1 MEALAFIEQ
10 IPPFDQLSPE
20 DLEMVRQ
27 AMQRV
32 EYEAGALILKQG
44 GAPSAYLNIV
54 RSGSVELRANG
65 RVRHV
70 LEAGEMFGFPSML
83 SQEPPLSDAVAAEP
97 CVIYRIPESLF
108 RILLE
113 RPPFA
118 QYFLRGLSERLRSA
132 AAAEQS
138 LNAQGLGMPSKYLV
152 VHEPIFV
159 TPDATVQEAAKV
171 MAKAGVGSVLVAD
184 EPPGI
189 LTDRDLRNRVLA
201 AGRGPETPVREVMSR
216 PLIAIDPDT
225 PVHGAMMRML
235 EERIH
240 HLALVEEGEIVGLIS
255 STDLLRFQ
263 SQNPIFLQ
271 RQLNALHDP
280 KELAR
285 YSSEV
290 NSVVETLYRG
300 GLAAPQIGRIVSTL
314 NDTLIARLL
323 QQGEAALGAAP
334 TPYAWIVFG
343 SEGRCEQMVLT
354 DQDNAL
360 VYAEPSEA
368 ADAYFHALAEF
379 VVQRLIQAGFPPCP
393 GGYMATNWCKPLDEW
408 LALFSDWID
417 RPEPQALVE
426 AGIFFDFR
434 PVYGELSLEPLER
447 RMMSA
452 QRNGIFLA
460 YLAQAANAFVPP
472 LGFLNRLRSEGGY
485 IDLKKGGVAPVVGMA
500 RALALAAG
508 SRERSTMERLTAA
521 VQGGTLSSEGAD
533 NLSGAFQFFLHI
545 RLRAQLDAIRAGQ
558 KPDNRI
564 RLKDLTSR
572 EQRLLKDAF
581 VMVREMQEA
590 VADQL
595 RGGGL
600 R

>member
-10 IPPFDQLSPE
+10 IPPFDQLPPE

-83 SQEPPLSDAVAAEP
+83 SQEPPLTDAVAAEP

-159 TPDATVQEAAKV
+159 APNATVQEAAKV

-240 HLALVEEGEIVGLIS
+240 HLALVEEGKVVGLIS

-300 GLAAPQIGRIVSTL
+300 GLATPQIGRIVSTL

-434 PVYGELSLEPLER
+434 PVYGELSLEPLEQ

-460 YLAQAANAFVPP
+460 YLAQAANAFAPP

-521 VQGGTLSSEGAD
+521 VQGGTLSGEGAD

>member
-10 IPPFDQLSPE
+10 IPPFDQLPPE

-83 SQEPPLSDAVAAEP
+83 SQEPPLTDAVAAEP

-159 TPDATVQEAAKV
+159 APDATVQEAARV
-171 MAKAGVGSVLVAD
+171 MAKANVGSVLVAD

-240 HLALVEEGEIVGLIS
+240 HLALVEEGKIVGLIS

-300 GLAAPQIGRIVSTL
+300 GLATPQIGRIVSTL

-434 PVYGELSLEPLER
+434 PVYGELSLEPLEQ

-460 YLAQAANAFVPP
+460 YLAQAANAFAPP

-521 VQGGTLSSEGAD
+521 VQGGTLSGEGAD

>member
-152 VHEPIFV
+152 VHEPICV

-240 HLALVEEGEIVGLIS
+240 HLALVEEGKIVGLIS

>member
-10 IPPFDQLSPE
+10 IPPFDQLPPE

-83 SQEPPLSDAVAAEP
+83 SQEPPLTDAVAAEP

-159 TPDATVQEAAKV
+159 APNATVQEAAKV

-240 HLALVEEGEIVGLIS
+240 HLALVEEGKVVGLIS

-300 GLAAPQIGRIVSTL
+300 GLATPQIGRIVSTL

-434 PVYGELSLEPLER
+434 PVYGELSLEPLEQ

-460 YLAQAANAFVPP
+460 YLAQAANAFAPP

-564 RLKDLTSR
+564 RLKDLTPR

>member
-10 IPPFDQLSPE
+10 IPPFDQLPPE
-20 DLEMVRQ
+20 DLEKVRQ

-32 EYEAGALILKQG
+32 EYEAGAIILRQG

-54 RSGSVELRANG
+54 RSGSVELRADG
-65 RVRHV
+65 RVRYV

-83 SQEPPLSDAVAAEP
+83 SQEPPLTDVVAAEP

-108 RILLE
+108 RTLLE

-118 QYFLRGLSERLRSA
+118 QYFLRGLSERLRNA
-132 AAAEQS
+132 ASERS

-152 VHEPIFV
+152 AHEPIFV
-159 TPDATVQEAAKV
+159 APNATVQEAAGV
-171 MAKAGVGSVLVAD
+171 MAKAGIGSVLVAD

-201 AGRGPETPVREVMSR
+201 AGRGPETPVREVMSQ
-216 PLIAIDPDT
+216 PLIAIDSDT

-235 EERIH
+235 EENIH
-240 HLALVEEGEIVGLIS
+240 HLALVEEGKIVGLIS
-255 STDLLRFQ
+255 STDLMRFQ

-271 RQLNALHDP
+271 RQLNVLHDP

-290 NSVVETLYRG
+290 NSMVETLYRG

-323 QQGEAALGAAP
+323 QRGEAEFGAPP

-343 SEGRCEQMVLT
+343 SEGRGEQMVLT

-360 VYAEPSEA
+360 VYAEPSERA
-368 ADAYFHALAEF
+368 EAYFHALAEF

-393 GGYMATNWCKPLDEW
+393 GGYMATNWCKPLEKW

-417 RPEPQALVE
+417 RPEPQALME

-434 PVYGELSLEPLER
+434 PVYGELSLEPLEQ
-447 RMMSA
+447 RMMAA
-452 QRNGIFLA
+452 QHNGIFLA

-472 LGFLNRLRSEGGY
+472 LGFFNRLRSEGGY
-485 IDLKKGGVAPVVGMA
+485 IDLKKGGIAPVVGMA

-545 RLRAQLDAIRAGQ
+545 RLRAQLEAIRNGQ

-564 RLKDLTSR
+564 RLKDLTTR
-572 EQRLLKDAF
+572 EQRLLRDAF

-590 VADQL
+590 VAEQL
-595 RGGGL
+595 RAGGL
-600 R
+600 Q

>member
-10 IPPFDQLSPE
+10 IPPFDQLPPE

-83 SQEPPLSDAVAAEP
+83 SQEPPLTDAVAAEP

-159 TPDATVQEAAKV
+159 APDATVQEAAKV
-171 MAKAGVGSVLVAD
+171 MAKANVGSVLVAD

-240 HLALVEEGEIVGLIS
+240 HLALVEEGKIVGLIS

-300 GLAAPQIGRIVSTL
+300 GLATPQIGRIVSTL

-434 PVYGELSLEPLER
+434 PVYGELSLEPLEQ

-460 YLAQAANAFVPP
+460 YLAQAANAFAPP

-521 VQGGTLSSEGAD
+521 VQGGTLSGEGAD

>member
-10 IPPFDQLSPE
+10 IPPFDQLPPE

-83 SQEPPLSDAVAAEP
+83 SQEPPLTDAVAAEP

-159 TPDATVQEAAKV
+159 APDATVQEAARV
-171 MAKAGVGSVLVAD
+171 MAKANVGSVLVAD

-240 HLALVEEGEIVGLIS
+240 HLALVEEGKIVGLIS

-434 PVYGELSLEPLER
+434 PVYGELSLEPLEQ

-460 YLAQAANAFVPP
+460 YLAQAANAFAPP

-521 VQGGTLSSEGAD
+521 VQGGTLSGEGAD

>member
-83 SQEPPLSDAVAAEP
+83 SQEPPLTDAVAAEP

-159 TPDATVQEAAKV
+159 PPDATVQEAAKV
-171 MAKAGVGSVLVAD
+171 MAEAGVGSVLVAD
-184 EPPGI
+184 KPPGI

-434 PVYGELSLEPLER
+434 PVHGELSLEPLEQ

-460 YLAQAANAFVPP
+460 YLAQAANAFAPP

-564 RLKDLTSR
+564 RLKDLTPR